1 MGGVRLKAGGY
12 YLGNSLGKYRV
23 DLPPDEIPDHWYNI
37 LADLP
42 EPLPPPQDPDNGKRF
57 DLLKRVVPS
66 EPLSFEFST
75 ERFIKIPEEV
85 RERYLQVGR
94 PTPLIRARR
103 FEEYLDAPVKIYL
116 KMEGYTYTG
125 SHKVNSALA
134 WVYYALKDGASLV
147 TTETGAGQWGSAV
160 ALAAALFKVK
170 AHIFMVKA
178 SYYAKPLRRF
188 LIQMYGAS
196 VHPSPS
202 ELTEFGRRLL
212 KENPNHPGSLGV
224 AITEAAEYALKNNG
238 KYVVGS
244 VINADIMF
252 KTVAGLE
259 AKRQLELIG
268 EDPDVMIGVVGG
280 GSNWGGAFYPFI
292 GDELRSGKVRRR
304 YIAVGALEVPKVT
317 KGIYRYDDPDAG
329 RVLPQLKM
337 YTIGSDFIPP
347 PIYAGGLRYH
357 AVAPTLSYLMS
368 KGYVEGRD
376 YDQESVFKMAQIF
389 AQVEGYVP
397 APETAHTLPAIKEI
411 ADEAKRTGER
421 KTILVSFSGHGLL
434 DLGNFADVLGFEK
447 A

>member
-1 MGGVRLKAGGY
+1 
-12 YLGNSLGKYRV
+12 
-23 DLPPDEIPDHWYNI
+23 
-37 LADLP
+37 
-42 EPLPPPQDPDNGKRF
+42 
-57 DLLKRVVPS
+57 LKRVVPS

>member
-1 MGGVRLKAGGY
+1 MGGVWLKAGGY
-12 YLGNSLGKYRV
+12 YLGSSLSKYRV

-66 EPLSFEFST
+66 EPLKFEFST

-188 LIQMYGAS
+188 LMQMYGAS

-317 KGIYRYDDPDAG
+317 KGIYKYDDPDAG

-376 YDQESVFKMAQIF
+376 YDQESVFKMAQVF

>member
-1 MGGVRLKAGGY
+1 MGGVWLKAGGY
-12 YLGNSLGKYRV
+12 YLGSSLGKYRV

-329 RVLPQLKM
+329 KVLPQLKM

-376 YDQESVFKMAQIF
+376 YDQEMVFKMAQIF

>member
-1 MGGVRLKAGGY
+1 MGGVWLKAGGY
-12 YLGNSLGKYRV
+12 YLGSSLGKYRV

-329 RVLPQLKM
+329 KVLPQLKM

-376 YDQESVFKMAQIF
+376 YDQESVFKMAQVF

>member
-1 MGGVRLKAGGY
+1 MGGVWLKAGGY
-12 YLGNSLGKYRV
+12 YLGSSLSKYRV

-188 LIQMYGAS
+188 LMQMYGAS

>member
-1 MGGVRLKAGGY
+1 
-12 YLGNSLGKYRV
+12 V

-66 EPLSFEFST
+66 EPLKFEFST

-376 YDQESVFKMAQIF
+376 YDQESVFKMAQVF

-397 APETAHTLPAIKEI
+397 APETAHTLPVIKEI

-447 A
+447 VPWRCLR

>member
-1 MGGVRLKAGGY
+1 M
-12 YLGNSLGKYRV
+12 GNSLSKYRV

-42 EPLPPPQDPDNGKRF
+42 EPLPPPQDPDDGKRF

>member
-1 MGGVRLKAGGY
+1 MGGVWLKAGGY
-12 YLGNSLGKYRV
+12 YLGSSLGKYRV

-75 ERFIKIPEEV
+75 ERFINIPEEV

-376 YDQESVFKMAQIF
+376 YDQEMVFKMAQIF

>member
-1 MGGVRLKAGGY
+1 MGK
-12 YLGNSLGKYRV
+12 SLNQYRI

-42 EPLPPPQDPDNGKRF
+42 EPLPPPQDPDNGRRLE
-57 DLLKRVVPS
+57 LLKRVIPS
-66 EPLSFEFST
+66 EPLSFEFSS
-75 ERFIKIPEEV
+75 ERFIKMPEEV

-134 WVYYALKDGASLV
+134 WVYYALKDGARLV
-147 TTETGAGQWGSAV
+147 TTETGAGQWGAAV
-160 ALAAALFKVK
+160 ALASALFKVK
-170 AHIFMVKA
+170 AHVFMVRA
-178 SYYAKPLRRF
+178 SYNAKPLRRF
-188 LIQMYGAS
+188 QIQMYGAE
-196 VHPSPS
+196 VHASPS

-224 AITEAAEYALKNNG
+224 AITEAAEYALNNGG

-244 VINADIMF
+244 VINTDILF
-252 KTVAGLE
+252 KTIAGLE

-280 GSNWGGAFYPFI
+280 GSNWGGAFYPFM
-292 GDELRSGKVRRR
+292 GDELRSGRVRRR
-304 YIAVGALEVPKVT
+304 YIAVGASEVPKVT
-317 KGIYRYDDPDAG
+317 KGVYKYDDPDTG
-329 RVLPQLKM
+329 KVLPQLKM

-376 YDQESVFKMAQIF
+376 YDQETVFKMAQVF
-389 AQVEGYVP
+389 AQVEGYIP
-397 APETAHTLPAIKEI
+397 APETAHTLPVIKEI

-421 KTILVSFSGHGLL
+421 KVILVSFSGHGLL
-434 DLGNFADVLGFEK
+434 DLGNFADVLGFTK
-447 A
+447 H

>member
-1 MGGVRLKAGGY
+1 MGGVWLKAGGY
-12 YLGNSLGKYRV
+12 YLGSSLGKYRV

-188 LIQMYGAS
+188 LMQMYGAS

-376 YDQESVFKMAQIF
+376 YDQESVFKMAQVF

>member
-1 MGGVRLKAGGY
+1 MGK
-12 YLGNSLGKYRV
+12 SLNQYRV

-42 EPLPPPQDPDNGKRF
+42 EPLPPPQDPDNGRRLE
-57 DLLKRVVPS
+57 LLKRVIPS

-134 WVYYALKDGASLV
+134 WVYYALKDGAKFV
-147 TTETGAGQWGSAV
+147 TTETGAGQWGAAV
-160 ALAAALFKVK
+160 ALASALFKVK
-170 AHIFMVKA
+170 AHVFMVRA
-178 SYYAKPLRRF
+178 SYNAKPLRRF
-188 LIQMYGAS
+188 QMQMYGAE
-196 VHPSPS
+196 VHASPS

-212 KENPNHPGSLGV
+212 KENPNHPGSLGI
-224 AITEAAEYALKNNG
+224 AITEAAEYALNNGG

-252 KTVAGLE
+252 KTIAGLE

-280 GSNWGGAFYPFI
+280 GSNWGGAFYPFM
-292 GDELRSGKVRRR
+292 GDELRSGRVRRR
-304 YIAVGALEVPKVT
+304 YIAVGASEVPKVT
-317 KGIYRYDDPDAG
+317 KGVYKYDDPDTG
-329 RVLPQLKM
+329 RILPQLKM

-376 YDQESVFKMAQIF
+376 YDQETVFKMAQVF
-389 AQVEGYVP
+389 AQVEGYIP
-397 APETAHTLPAIKEI
+397 APETAHTLPVIKEI
-411 ADEAKRTGER
+411 ADEAKRTGE
-421 KTILVSFSGHGLL
+421 KKVILVSFSGHGLL
-434 DLGNFADVLGFEK
+434 DLGNFADVLGFTK
-447 A
+447 H

>member
-1 MGGVRLKAGGY
+1 MGK
-12 YLGNSLGKYRV
+12 SLSQYRI

-42 EPLPPPQDPDNGKRF
+42 EPLPPPQDPDNGRRLE
-57 DLLKRVVPS
+57 LLKRVIPS
-66 EPLSFEFST
+66 EPLRLESST
-75 ERFIKIPEEV
+75 ERFIKMPEEV

-103 FEEYLDAPVKIYL
+103 FEEYLNAPVKIYL

-134 WVYYALKDGASLV
+134 WVYYALKDGANLV
-147 TTETGAGQWGSAV
+147 TTETGAGQWGAAV

-170 AHIFMVKA
+170 AHVFMVRA
-178 SYYAKPLRRF
+178 SYNAKPLRRF
-188 LIQMYGAS
+188 QMQMYGAE
-196 VHPSPS
+196 VHASPS
-202 ELTEFGRRLL
+202 ELTEFGRKLL
-212 KENPNHPGSLGV
+212 RENPNHPGSLGV
-224 AITEAAEYALKNNG
+224 AITEAAEYALSNNG

-244 VINADIMF
+244 VINTDIMF
-252 KTVAGLE
+252 KTIAGLE
-259 AKRQLELIG
+259 AKKQLELIG

-280 GSNWGGAFYPFI
+280 GSNWAGAFYPFM

-304 YIAVGALEVPKVT
+304 YIAVGASEVPKVT
-317 KGIYRYDDPDAG
+317 RGVYKYDDPDTG

-357 AVAPTLSYLMS
+357 AVAPTLSYLMN

-376 YDQESVFKMAQIF
+376 YDQDTVFKMAQVF
-389 AQVEGYVP
+389 AQVEGYIP
-397 APETAHTLPAIKEI
+397 APETAHTLPIIKEI
-411 ADEAKRTGER
+411 ADEAKRTGES
-421 KTILVSFSGHGLL
+421 KVILVSFSGHGLL
-434 DLGNFADVLGFEK
+434 DLGNFADVLGFGK
-447 A
+447 TQ

>member
-1 MGGVRLKAGGY
+1 
-12 YLGNSLGKYRV
+12 V

-66 EPLSFEFST
+66 EPLKFEFST

-188 LIQMYGAS
+188 LIQMYRAS

-376 YDQESVFKMAQIF
+376 YDQETVFKMAQVF

>member
-1 MGGVRLKAGGY
+1 MGGVWLKAGGY
-12 YLGNSLGKYRV
+12 YLGSSLSKYRV

-188 LIQMYGAS
+188 LMQMYGAS

-411 ADEAKRTGER
+411 CR
-421 KTILVSFSGHGLL
+421 
-434 DLGNFADVLGFEK
+434 
-447 A
+447 

>member
-1 MGGVRLKAGGY
+1 MGGVWLKAGGY
-12 YLGNSLGKYRV
+12 YLGSSLGKYRV

-376 YDQESVFKMAQIF
+376 YDQESVFKMAQVF

>member
-1 MGGVRLKAGGY
+1 MGGVWLKAGGY
-12 YLGNSLGKYRV
+12 YLGSSLGKYRV

-376 YDQESVFKMAQIF
+376 YDQEMVFKMAQIF

>member
-1 MGGVRLKAGGY
+1 MGK
-12 YLGNSLGKYRV
+12 SLSQYRI

-42 EPLPPPQDPDNGKRF
+42 EPLPPPQDPDNGRRLE
-57 DLLKRVVPS
+57 LLKRVIPS
-66 EPLSFEFST
+66 EPLRLESST
-75 ERFIKIPEEV
+75 ERFIKMPEEV

-103 FEEYLDAPVKIYL
+103 FEEYLNAPVKIYL

-134 WVYYALKDGASLV
+134 WVYYALKDGANLV
-147 TTETGAGQWGSAV
+147 TTETGAGQWGAAV

-170 AHIFMVKA
+170 AHVFMVRA
-178 SYYAKPLRRF
+178 SYNAKPLRRF
-188 LIQMYGAS
+188 QMQMYGAE
-196 VHPSPS
+196 VHASPS
-202 ELTEFGRRLL
+202 ELTEFGRKLL
-212 KENPNHPGSLGV
+212 RENPNHPGSLGV
-224 AITEAAEYALKNNG
+224 AITEAAEYALSNNG

-244 VINADIMF
+244 VINTDIMF
-252 KTVAGLE
+252 KTIAGLE
-259 AKRQLELIG
+259 AKKQLELIG

-280 GSNWGGAFYPFI
+280 GSNWGGAFYPFM
-292 GDELRSGKVRRR
+292 GDELRNGKVRRR
-304 YIAVGALEVPKVT
+304 YIAVGASEVPKVT
-317 KGIYRYDDPDAG
+317 RGVYKYDDPDTG

-357 AVAPTLSYLMS
+357 AVAPTLSYLMN

-376 YDQESVFKMAQIF
+376 YDQDTVFKMAQVF
-389 AQVEGYVP
+389 AQVEGYIP
-397 APETAHTLPAIKEI
+397 APETAHTLPIIKEI

-434 DLGNFADVLGFEK
+434 DLGNFADVLGFGK
-447 A
+447 TQ

>member
-1 MGGVRLKAGGY
+1 MGGVWLKAGGY
-12 YLGNSLGKYRV
+12 YLGSSLGKYRV

-188 LIQMYGAS
+188 LMQMYGAS

>member
-1 MGGVRLKAGGY
+1 M
-12 YLGNSLGKYRV
+12 
-23 DLPPDEIPDHWYNI
+23 
-37 LADLP
+37 
-42 EPLPPPQDPDNGKRF
+42 
-57 DLLKRVVPS
+57 LKRVVPS

-75 ERFIKIPEEV
+75 ERFINIPEEV

-376 YDQESVFKMAQIF
+376 YDQEMVFKMAQIF

>member
-1 MGGVRLKAGGY
+1 MGGVWLKAGGY
-12 YLGNSLGKYRV
+12 YLGSSLSKYRV

-66 EPLSFEFST
+66 EPLKFEFST

>member
-1 MGGVRLKAGGY
+1 M
-12 YLGNSLGKYRV
+12 
-23 DLPPDEIPDHWYNI
+23 PTHWYNI

-42 EPLPPPQDPDNGKRF
+42 EPLPPPYDPDNGKRLE
-57 DLLKRVVPS
+57 LLKQVIPS
-66 EPLSFEFST
+66 EPLRLEFSN
-75 ERFIKIPEEV
+75 ERFVKIPEEV
-85 RERYLQVGR
+85 LERYFQVGR
-94 PTPLIRARR
+94 PTPLIRAKR
-103 FEEYLDAPVKIYL
+103 FEEYLNAPVKIYL

-125 SHKVNSALA
+125 SHKINSALA
-134 WVYYALKDGASLV
+134 WVYYALKDGAKFV

-160 ALAAALFKVK
+160 ALAAALFRVK
-170 AHIFMVKA
+170 AHVFMVRA
-178 SYYAKPLRRF
+178 SYYAKPLRRY
-188 LIQMYGAS
+188 LMQMYGAE

-202 ELTEFGRRLL
+202 NLTEFGKKILS
-212 KENPNHPGSLGV
+212 ENPNHPGSLGI
-224 AITEAAEYALKNNG
+224 AITESAEYAQRYGG

-252 KTVAGLE
+252 KTIAGLE
-259 AKRQLELIG
+259 AKKQLELIG

-317 KGIYRYDDPDAG
+317 KGVYKYDDPDTG

-337 YTIGSDFIPP
+337 YTIGADFVPP

-357 AVAPTLSYLMS
+357 AVAPTLSYLMY

-376 YDQESVFKMAQIF
+376 YDQETVFKMAQIF

-397 APETAHTLPAIKEI
+397 APETAHTLPVIKEI
-411 ADEAKRTGER
+411 ADEARRTGER
-421 KTILVSFSGHGLL
+421 KVILVSFSGHGLL
-434 DLGNFADVLGFEK
+434 DLGNYADVLGFEK
-447 A
+447 T